1 MALTTLSLI
10 SSYKAIQQE
19 EVLPYTPI
27 TLSFSGSGSVSGS
40 DYPYT
45 INNMRCAMTN
55 FNSIDITATT
65 GTTLW
70 SRYKL
75 TPTSFA
81 RIISFGRTQD
91 SNVSQIFIS
100 YSGTNYT
107 RYDINTRVNNTTYFN
122 EQTQV
127 LFNSNNTYNLFF
139 TFINISNVIY
149 VRLYIY
155 DINGVLLHS
164 NLNINFTKT
173 NYDARPFNEFDF
185 YFENAFGGGPS
196 SGTLFIAGKFTK
208 VLNTTEMSSYSTQTL

>member
-1 MALTTLSLI
+1 MALSTLSI
-10 SSYKAIQQE
+10 IGSIKGIKQE
-19 EVLPYTPI
+19 EALPYTPI

-55 FNSIDITATT
+55 FGSADITATT

-70 SRYKL
+70 ARYIL
-75 TPTSFA
+75 SPISFA

-91 SNVSQIFIS
+91 SNVSQMFIS

-107 RYDINTRVNNTTYFN
+107 RYDINNRINNTTYFN

-127 LFNSNNTYNLFF
+127 LFNSSNTYNLFF
-139 TFINISNVIY
+139 TFINTSNIIY

-155 DINGVLLHS
+155 GNNGVLLHS
-164 NLNINFTKT
+164 NLNINFTKA

-185 YFENAFGGGPS
+185 YFENAFGGGAS

-208 VLNTTEMSSYSTQTL
+208 ILNSTEMVGYSTQTL